1 MTVTAVAPAT
11 VGVKVGDYFYAS
23 WGYDQ
28 TNVDWFRVVGLTPK
42 GVKIQKVFGTT
53 VDDGEGGPVTYV
65 APTPEPYTTETRI
78 YDEDGNVT
86 WDDQGRIA
94 TEVKIAPIV
103 TKRLQSYGGDSVYLP
118 WRSYTNL
125 YRWDGK
131 PKYQTGSG
139 WGH

>member
-1 MTVTAVAPAT
+1 MTVTAVAPDK
-11 VGVKVGDYFYAS
+11 VGVKIGDYFYAS

-53 VDDGEGGPVTYV
+53 VTDNGPYTTVE
-65 APTPEPYTTETRI
+65 PTPNPYTTETRI
-78 YDEDGNVT
+78 YDEDGRVT

-94 TEVKIAPIV
+94 TTVTIAPIV
-103 TKRLQSYGGDSVYLP
+103 TKRLQSYGQGSVYLP
-118 WRSYTNL
+118 WKSYANL
-125 YRWDGK
+125 TKWDGT